1 MPVNSPRPHDRKLVP
16 PGCEERWT
24 TLNGHHMRYLFGG
37 SGPPLLLIH
46 GLMGFSFSWS
56 ENLGSLAQHFT
67 IFAPDLLNV
76 GYSDRLDLDP
86 SLQATATQVLHF
98 MDAVAIEAADVLATS
113 YGGTVAMM
121 LAAIAPKRV
130 NRLVLVAPAHCGS
143 EGVRWQSRLFSTR
156 TGAMIAKLLY
166 IAPAFVHGYFIKH
179 MYAVPSRALPGTV
192 KEYAAAIR
200 IPGTIAPLVKLM
212 CCWNQNFQAL
222 AEAMPKI
229 AHIPTLIL
237 WGEKDYVVPAETM
250 NDLAAQFQHPATA
263 IIKDAGHLPYEEL
276 PEQFNEVVLEY
287 LLARV
292 PHIREANVGIL
303 QPPTAH

>member
-1 MPVNSPRPHDRKLVP
+1 
-16 PGCEERWT
+16 
-24 TLNGHHMRYLFGG
+24 MRYLFGG

-67 IFAPDLLNV
+67 VFAPDLLNV
-76 GYSDRLDLDP
+76 GYSDRCDLEP
-86 SLQATATQVLHF
+86 SLQATATQILHL
-98 MDAVAIEAADVLATS
+98 MDAVAIDAADILGTS
-113 YGGTVAMM
+113 YGGTAAMM
-121 LAAIAPKRV
+121 LAAIAPERV

-192 KEYAAAIR
+192 RGYAAALR

-212 CCWNQNFQAL
+212 CCWNQNFQTL
-222 AEAMPKI
+222 SEAMPKI
-229 AHIPTLIL
+229 ANIPTLL
-237 WGEKDYVVPAETM
+237 VWGEKDNVVPAETM
-250 NDLAAQFQHPATA
+250 KGLAADFENPAIA

-276 PEQFNEVVLEY
+276 PEQFNEIVLAF
-287 LLARV
+287 LLSRNERQSH
-292 PHIREANVGIL
+292 PPSS
-303 QPPTAH
+303 QPLNAKC